1 VIPVEKHGEVIGQLD
16 KRLFNLEND
25 NTFSAW
31 EKWFGKHPMVVV
43 GIVITALCAGFWG
56 FYAWTIDRLDRTH
69 REQVSYLEKKYK
81 GNLDWMKE
89 QHNVSLNALRER
101 CSFETDKLEDRLR
114 VCKSPQNPTVPKKSV
129 EAKVD

>member
-1 VIPVEKHGEVIGQLD
+1 MKFLD
-16 KRLFNLEND
+16 LLKSCFLYRI
-25 NTFSAW
+25 FSPQA
-31 EKWFGKHPMVVV
+31 
-43 GIVITALCAGFWG
+43 I
-56 FYAWTIDRLDRTH
+56 
-69 REQVSYLEKKYK
+69 SYLEKKYK

-101 CSFETDKLEDRLR
+101 CSFEKDKLEDRLR

>member
-1 VIPVEKHGEVIGQLD
+1 MLPIKSLAVNVITILAPGFKAEL
-16 KRLFNLEND
+16 
-25 NTFSAW
+25 
-31 EKWFGKHPMVVV
+31 VV

-101 CSFETDKLEDRLR
+101 CSFEKDKLEDRLR